1 MKPLSVEYSASAKI
15 IPEFRKMSVFS
26 KFFRK
31 RQPPVEEHIEEFTEL
46 PVEGEQEAKMNV
58 IIEKLEGLSDAD
70 RVIKK
75 ARTGNIVI
83 ARIKELREQNVDELK
98 HCISKI
104 KTSAAVFQGD
114 LAGVGDEWL
123 LITPASVRINRD
135 EAPA

>member
-1 MKPLSVEYSASAKI
+1 
-15 IPEFRKMSVFS
+15 MSVFS
-26 KFFRK
+26 RFFRK
-31 RQPPVEEHIEEFTEL
+31 RQPQVEERVEDFTEL
-46 PVEGEQEAKMNV
+46 PVEAEGGEKV
-58 IIEKLEGLSDAD
+58 KVVIEKIEGLADAD
-70 RVIKK
+70 RIIKK

-104 KTSAAVFQGD
+104 KTSATVFQGD

-123 LITPASVRINRD
+123 LVTPASVRINRD